1 MPQRWSIT
9 QLIWA
14 PVGFAHRPAMWP
26 EPWLAAAGSQEQETD
41 LWLRPLVLPFH
52 APALACGTHGK
63 SRAGTARVAVNC
75 TSTSLSPWHGFIPFP
90 LVLLEQGLAV
100 GFVSWHDSP
109 RWCLELQ
116 QWHQTLAGGC

>member
-41 LWLRPLVLPFH
+41 LWLRPLVLPFMLLLW
-52 APALACGTHGK
+52 P
-63 SRAGTARVAVNC
+63 V
-75 TSTSLSPWHGFIPFP
+75 
-90 LVLLEQGLAV
+90 VLMAKAGLAPP
-100 GFVSWHDSP
+100 GW
-109 RWCLELQ
+109 L
-116 QWHQTLAGGC
+116 